1 MKGSSINRAW
11 GYRIKEKLFYFMVF
25 SVFFLICFPI
35 FWAVLCSFK
44 IHEEMFSV
52 PLKIIPSALTI
63 EHYEKLILST
73 QIPRFFFNSFIVATG
88 TSFLTV
94 FIASLA
100 AYSLTRFPF
109 PGIGLAARSILFC
122 YMLPPVLLSIPFF
135 LMLNKVHLLNSRL
148 GLLYCHTSLAL
159 PFVIWL
165 FWGFFRTIPIDIE
178 EAARIDGSGRMR
190 ILVDIFFPLA
200 LPGIVAGFVFTF
212 IVSWSDYLF
221 SSIILTKESVQTL
234 PVAIAMITAKD
245 FITWEVILPAMGLA
259 TIPVLL
265 ITIVLQKY
273 LLEGFSAP
281 IVKG

>member
-1 MKGSSINRAW
+1 MNEPKMRRAW
-11 GYRIKEKLFYFMVF
+11 GHKIKEKLFYFLAF
-25 SVFFLICFPI
+25 IIFFLICFPI

-44 IHEEMFSV
+44 THEEMFSV
-52 PLKIIPSALTI
+52 PLKIIPTTLTI
-63 EHYEKLILST
+63 EHYKKLILSSK
-73 QIPRFFFNSFIVATG
+73 IPLFFFNSLLVATG
-88 TSFLTV
+88 TSILTI

-135 LMLNKVHLLNSRL
+135 LMLNKVHLLNSRI

-165 FWGFFRTIPIDIE
+165 FWGFFRTIPVDIE
-178 EAARIDGSGRMR
+178 EAAKIDGSGRMR

-221 SSIILTKESVQTL
+221 SSIILTKEAVQTL
-234 PVAIAMITAKD
+234 PVAIAMIMAKD
-245 FITWEVILPAMGLA
+245 FITWEVVLPAMGLA